1 MTQEENLKNY
11 RSIIDDVVSEAEKP
25 AAKDDTFFL
34 SSSNEQKNV
43 HHVHHVHRSES
54 TQELKNAELEKHVA
68 TVDSIIERAKDNAGL
83 YASAEFIEA
92 MKFIRDTD
100 DEAWIRCR
108 VKIKREKPSGVL
120 LSDIDD
126 ATRPD
131 SESAGERNVSA
142 AIIKLVV
149 DRCELSHDTNTRD
162 AYVTTKADNV
172 TLKVG
177 STNFTEWVSHEYYK
191 DSGHSS
197 ASDAAVKQASSALS
211 GLCKFEGKQE
221 RVFIRAAKHE
231 ETGAYFLFMDDGKN
245 RAIEITITGW
255 RILDLSPVRFWK
267 PSSSAALPEPVAGG
281 DVNKLW
287 EFCNIPEEYRLLVL
301 AWLLECYRVDT
312 PFPLLEI
319 NGVQGSA
326 KSTTEKN
333 LRMVVDPSTV
343 NLRSA
348 PKNVEDIYVCA
359 GNNHL
364 LAYENLS
371 YLPAKY
377 QDAFCTIATGGGAG
391 GRALFTNGEE
401 FLVEVKR
408 PIIING
414 IPSLITA
421 QDLTERSIH
430 LELPRVERYLCEGDL
445 LKGFDA
451 ALPVLFGG
459 LLDLFVKTLS
469 ILPTVKLAR
478 PPRMVDFC
486 HLGEAMA
493 QSMGHK
499 EGTFL
504 ELYNENRK
512 ESVIRSIESSPIASA
527 ILDMAQESAFET
539 VFHGTYK
546 ELLDKLI
553 PYKSGDN
560 EGWPKSEK
568 GLANALK
575 RNIPALHEAD
585 VIVLPEQGKKQ
596 GNKGRTVTIKK
607 CEHGA
612 RREHDSAK
620 TSSKEKKLTESVD
633 DGRPF

>member
-1 MTQEENLKNY
+1 MTN
-11 RSIIDDVVSEAEKP
+11 IIDELRVEAEKP
-25 AAKDDTFFL
+25 AATDSTFFL
-34 SSSNEQKNV
+34 SSQNERNDV
-43 HHVHHVHRSES
+43 HHVRNVHKPEN
-54 TQELKNAELEKHVA
+54 TQEAEKVDLEKHVA
-68 TVDSIIERAKDNAGL
+68 TVYGIIERAKENPGL
-83 YASAEFIEA
+83 YASAEFIDA
-92 MKFIRDTD
+92 MKFIREVD

-120 LSDIDD
+120 LSDIDE

-131 SESAGERNVSA
+131 SEIGGERNVA
-142 AIIKLVV
+142 AALINLAVN
-149 DRCELSHDTNTRD
+149 RCELFYDEKAKD
-162 AYVTTKADNV
+162 AYITITSDNV

-177 STNFTEWVSHEYYK
+177 SMAFSEWLSFAYYT

-197 ASDAAVKQASSALS
+197 ASEAAIKQVSSTLS

-221 RVFIRAAKHE
+221 RVFMRAAKRE
-231 ETGAYFLFMDDGKN
+231 ESRAYYLFMGDEKN
-245 RAIEITITGW
+245 RAIEVTSTGW
-255 RILDLSPVRFWK
+255 RVLSEYPVKFWK
-267 PSSSAALPEPVAGG
+267 PSSSVAFPEPVAGG

-287 EFCNIPEEYRLLVL
+287 EFCNIPEEYRFLVL
-301 AWLLECYRVDT
+301 AWILECYRVDT
-312 PFPLLEI
+312 PFPVLEL

-326 KSTTEKN
+326 KSTTMN
-333 LRMVVDPSTV
+333 SLRMLVDPSTV

-348 PKNVEDIYVCA
+348 PKNIEDIFVCA
-359 GNNHL
+359 GNNWL

-391 GRALFTNGEE
+391 GRQFFTNGEE
-401 FLVEVKR
+401 FLIEVKR

-445 LKGFDA
+445 QKGFEA
-451 ALPVLFGG
+451 ALPEIFGG
-459 LLDLFVKTLS
+459 LLDLFVKTLAM
-469 ILPTVKLAR
+469 LPTVKTSGR
-478 PPRMVDFC
+478 ERMVDFC
-486 HLGEAMA
+486 KLGEAMA
-493 QSMGHK
+493 QSMGCK

-504 ELYNENRK
+504 ECYNENRK
-512 ESVIRSIESSPIASA
+512 DSVLRSIESSPVATAVLEIAE
-527 ILDMAQESAFET
+527 ESAFDT

-546 ELLDKLI
+546 ELLEKLI
-553 PYKSGDN
+553 PHKSGDN

-568 GLANALK
+568 GLANVLK

-585 VIVLPEQGKKQ
+585 VIVLPEQGKQ
-596 GNKGRTVTIKK
+596 QNRKGRTVTIKK
-607 CEHGA
+607 ACVHSVHSV
-612 RREHDSAK
+612 HDSGQ
-620 TSSKEKKLTESVD
+620 TISKEKKSSELAD